1 MANSRRE
8 KSAETIVPDYVLIRE
23 GSNLSQVRSNESY
36 PMKGRMQT
44 ILNNETSPQKNR
56 TVSEGYVGGQTY
68 IGITESTLTNKHFT
82 EYGLMEFIL
91 SPSNLNQAYLR
102 VKPNQGAGGVDKMET
117 ESLKDYLVTH
127 KEELIHSILEGNY
140 RPNPVRRVKYPR
152 TMEVNASWVSPR
164 LLTESSSRLLPKFCH
179 LFTRNSIHQ
188 TAMASVL
195 VAVPIRHSK
204 SVSSI
209 SMKIIAMP

>member
-140 RPNPVRRVKYPR
+140 RPNPVRRVEIPKDNGSKRQLGIPTVVDRVIQQAITQILSPVYEKQYSSDSYGFRPR
-152 TMEVNASWVSPR
+152 RSA
-164 LLTESSSRLLPKFCH
+164 
-179 LFTRNSIHQ
+179 HQ
-188 TAMASVL
+188 A
-195 VAVPIRHSK
+195 
-204 SVSSI
+204 
-209 SMKIIAMP
+209 